1 MSATEYSIK
10 NDLMLFQT
18 LNEMK
23 KFDGIIFYSLF
34 QLRKILSK
42 EKSL

>member
-1 MSATEYSIK
+1 
-10 NDLMLFQT
+10 MLFQT

-34 QLRKILSK
+34 QLQENIKQRKKFIIL
-42 EKSL
+42 